1 MIHINVTIQNIDR
14 EELRLIIAA
23 LRDKREQMLATQEK
37 ERIRSIDERR
47 AVDLTVGEQAHRM
60 ATIVESLRQA
70 YKAYPMPKVNVEI
83 SSEQEDA
90 P

>member
-1 MIHINVTIQNIDR
+1 MNTINVTIRNIDR

-37 ERIRSIDERR
+37 ERLRAIDERR

-60 ATIVESLRQA
+60 EAIVESLRQA
-70 YKAYPMPKVNVEI
+70 YKAYPMPKVTVEVLEPA
-83 SSEQEDA
+83 SC
-90 P
+90 